1 MANIESAIKEQRKT
15 KKRTIANRKV
25 KSNVKELI
33 KNSRKEIAASASSD
47 FGELSRTADAKGKTA
62 DLVRQACKALDKAA
76 QKGVIKKNAAARKK
90 SRLMKMLNK
99 TK

>member
-15 KKRTIANRKV
+15 KKRTVANKKV

-33 KNSRKEIAASASSD
+33 KNSRKEIAASASS
-47 FGELSRTADAKGKTA
+47 ADAKGKAA
-62 DLVRQACKALDKAA
+62 DLVRQACKALDKAGR
-76 QKGVIKKNAAARKK
+76 KGVIKKNAAARKK

-99 TK
+99 NR